1 MTTREYSGAPA
12 PRLAGAA
19 AKPDP
24 APVAGDAAAAGAR
37 RPPASV
43 RPDRVYLG
51 WQYAVQHPDPGPVP
65 GRPVPPAGVQL
76 DEGWVAAQRREDGR
90 LIRPAKIACAGAAV
104 LACGVLGLRAAGL
117 VNPWL
122 AGLVLA
128 GCLTAAV
135 VSGRAVRNGAREM
148 QARIA
153 AEQRRLAK
161 IRTVQQ
167 SRLAA
172 RQESHARQFR
182 AWQSRRVAFERQP
195 QWYAV
200 SLPADIDRVD
210 VAGGTLTG
218 WSAMLSMIAVPR
230 LGAGGEVT
238 VLDLTEGAVATDLLA
253 VARRSGIQ
261 PLVWVLPGDLPRLDL
276 GTGLGREAVTDLLSA
291 TAAASGDPSAA
302 GDPAKDS
309 AILDRVIE
317 VLGGEPRIAQ
327 VTAALRAL
335 AQIGDP
341 RGDLRSG
348 LLTSSQ
354 LEQITA
360 LFGRSAAERV
370 VIDRAWELEARL
382 RKLDQLGSAAVKL
395 PPSRLRV
402 AWLDRRSGAVAN
414 RVLGTY
420 LTVALAHMLRQAPA
434 AGTTDR
440 WQRTLCV
447 LGAERLS
454 GDVLDRLCDAC
465 EVSGTGL
472 VVAHRSLP
480 AHVRDRLGRGNAA
493 VAFMRLGNAQDAKVA
508 SEQIGTEHRFVLSQ
522 LTDTVGTSVTD
533 TGGDSYTSTIGTA
546 DSLADSASVNE
557 SSGRS
562 QSRGRSRAGGS
573 APFGNFTASGSRDSS
588 HSTGTSDSRSIT
600 LGINSSTS
608 WGLSTSSA
616 VGANASLARASQR
629 SREFLV
635 EQHELQQ
642 LPASAMIVSYA
653 SPAGRRVVLADANP
667 GIFGLRSS
675 TLLSLDEAV
684 RAASRVRAGAGGAA
698 GGAGGAGGTAGGTAG
713 GSLPADR
720 TEPGSGQPGSGQPAS
735 GQPGSGHPGLDTA
748 KRGRPGAAR
757 SAAARP
763 GAARP
768 GDGAG
773 TSGPPG
779 PNLGPPPERL
789 DWRTPRC

>member
-1 MTTREYSGAPA
+1 MTTRGHSGA
-12 PRLAGAA
+12 PRLAGGAPG
-19 AKPDP
+19 PDP
-24 APVAGDAAAAGAR
+24 APVTGGADSAGLR
-37 RPPASV
+37 RQPASI

-51 WQYAVQHPDPGPVP
+51 WQYAVQHPDPGPAP
-65 GRPVPPAGVQL
+65 RRPASPAEVQL
-76 DEGWVAAQRREDGR
+76 DEGWVAAQRREDSR
-90 LIRPAKIACAGAAV
+90 LIRPAKIAGAGAAI
-104 LACGVLGLRAAGL
+104 LACGALGLRAAGL
-117 VNPWL
+117 VDSWL
-122 AGLVLA
+122 AELMLA

-135 VSGRAVRNGAREM
+135 ASGRAVRSGAREL

-167 SRLAA
+167 SRLEA
-172 RQESHARQFR
+172 RQELHARQFR

-195 QWYAV
+195 QWYSV

-210 VAGGTLTG
+210 VAGGTLAG

-253 VARRSGIQ
+253 VARGTGIQ

-291 TAAASGDPSAA
+291 TVAGSSDPATA
-302 GDPAKDS
+302 GDDQAKDI
-309 AILDRVIE
+309 AILDRVLE
-317 VLGGEPRIAQ
+317 VLGGEPRMAQ

-341 RGDLRSG
+341 RADLRSG
-348 LLTSSQ
+348 QLTSGQ

-360 LFGRSAAERV
+360 MFGRSAADRV
-370 VIDRAWELEARL
+370 VMDRAWELESRL
-382 RKLDQLGSAAVKL
+382 RKLDQLGTAAVKL

-402 AWLDRRSGAVAN
+402 AWLDRRSSAVAN

-420 LTVALAHMLRQAPA
+420 LTLALAHMLRQAPV
-434 AGTTDR
+434 AGTADR

-447 LGAERLS
+447 LGAERLA
-454 GDVLDRLCDAC
+454 GDVIDRLCDAC

-472 VVAHRSLP
+472 VMAYRSLP
-480 AHVRDRLGRGNAA
+480 SQARDRLGRGNAA

-533 TGGDSYTSTIGTA
+533 TGGDSYTSTVGTA
-546 DSLADSASVNE
+546 DSLADSATVNE
-557 SSGRS
+557 SSGSS
-562 QSRGRSRAGGS
+562 QSRGRSRAGGP
-573 APFGNFTASGSRDSS
+573 APFGNFTASASRDSS
-588 HSTGTSDSRSIT
+588 HSAGTSDSRSIT

-608 WGLSTSSA
+608 WGLSTSAA
-616 VGANASLARASQR
+616 VGASTSLARTSQR

-653 SPAGRRVVLADANP
+653 SPAGRRVMLADANP
-667 GIFGLRSS
+667 GIFGLRSA
-675 TLLSLDEAV
+675 TLLSLDEAT
-684 RAASRVRAGAGGAA
+684 RAAPTGAAGAGWPG
-698 GGAGGAGGTAGGTAG
+698 
-713 GSLPADR
+713 PA
-720 TEPGSGQPGSGQPAS
+720 Q
-735 GQPGSGHPGLDTA
+735 
-748 KRGRPGAAR
+748 RGRPGAAR
-757 SAAARP
+757 P
-763 GAARP
+763 GS
-768 GDGAG
+768 G
-773 TSGPPG
+773 TGVGEPPG
-779 PNLGPPPERL
+779 PNPGPPPERS
-789 DWRTPRC
+789 DWRTPRR